1 MFILRYFNQKQC
13 RNAIQYVNK
22 AHIGKWSK
30 ILMFILQE
38 MQTRQF
44 HVSEMVKKKSW
55 SLKIDYV
62 SFCSLQAFPSLK
74 LCSGKHVKLVSDACM
89 LKLYVTLTQIL
100 TIWNLSLK
108 FNITAYS
115 TSISPQPFCYK
126 WQEYNRCVQGRFLDS
141 LPWAKLVNDIHS
153 DTVQYKWG
161 TLNGLN

>member
-1 MFILRYFNQKQC
+1 MQYSMSTKHILA
-13 RNAIQYVNK
+13 NAVRFLRSSCKKCKLTYLWDG
-22 AHIGKWSK
+22 GKNY
-30 ILMFILQE
+30 
-38 MQTRQF
+38 
-44 HVSEMVKKKSW
+44 W
-55 SLKIDYV
+55 SLKTDLV

-74 LCSGKHVKLVSDACM
+74 LCSGKHVTLVSDACM
-89 LKLYVTLTQIL
+89 LRLYVILTQIL

-108 FNITAYS
+108 FNIAANNM
-115 TSISPQPFCYK
+115 SISPQPCCYK